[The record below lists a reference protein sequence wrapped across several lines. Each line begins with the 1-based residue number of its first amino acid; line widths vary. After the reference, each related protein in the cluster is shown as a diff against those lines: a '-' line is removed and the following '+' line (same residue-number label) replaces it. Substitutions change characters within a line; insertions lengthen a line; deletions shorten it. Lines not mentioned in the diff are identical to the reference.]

1 MDIDYE
7 DAFGYPLRGDGVVS
21 RFLIGGGA
29 PSLLVLAFFALA
41 VLTIFLAPVGILI
54 LLLAPVSLA
63 VGLLLSG
70 YYVRVVRAT
79 YAGNEDPP
87 SFGDWRELFVDGGYS
102 VLIGLGYA
110 LPLVVL
116 GIVVTVGFV
125 ALVGGGAAMG
135 GSAAESAVAAL
146 GMLSLLLFALLSLL
160 AMAYSLV
167 VSYLYPISVCV
178 YADTDDV
185 RTSFS
190 KERLLPVAKSSD
202 YAVAWLVQAGVLFGI
217 QTFVDMLTMVLIG
230 YLLYPF
236 LPFATFF
243 VTVAAFYVFAKA
255 YQNETGSAKV
265 SNATGDGP
273 SVRDDSQPGT
283 ETGY

>member
-1 MDIDYE
+1 
-7 DAFGYPLRGDGVVS
+7 
-21 RFLIGGGA
+21 
-29 PSLLVLAFFALA
+29 
-41 VLTIFLAPVGILI
+41 
-54 LLLAPVSLA
+54 
-63 VGLLLSG
+63 
-70 YYVRVVRAT
+70 
-79 YAGNEDPP
+79 
-87 SFGDWRELFVDGGYS
+87 
-102 VLIGLGYA
+102 
-110 LPLVVL
+110 
-116 GIVVTVGFV
+116 
-125 ALVGGGAAMG
+125 
-135 GSAAESAVAAL
+135 
-146 GMLSLLLFALLSLL
+146 
-160 AMAYSLV
+160 MAYSLV

-202 YAVAWLVQAGVLFGI
+202 YAVAWLVQAGVLFRI
-217 QTFVDMLTMVLIG
+217 QTFVGMLTMVLIG